1 MKFNAWKSLVSIALI
16 GGAFAPATVRAG
28 NVPPPAWPLYV
39 GDRSTYG
46 VTNASIQGDVPI
58 FNSSG
63 TQTGN
68 LNDTSSSTGLGSAE
82 GMAVDANYLYAAGAF
97 GTINVVDKVTGASH
111 LEIQTQIYGQDQAQ
125 CIGLTLANGNI
136 YVVTYGATTG
146 YSIERYDAATGSFL
160 SSVVGGTTTTFFGL
174 AATADG
180 HIIADFGKTKGTD
193 GVYQYNSD
201 LSAKTTLVAP
211 GAGTSGGRFAG
222 VSTDVNTGNFFVSE
236 TLGAGTGPSVV
247 HEYDASGNN
256 IGNFTFTNN
265 QWFTAVGPDG
275 NLYAAFIDDNR
286 IDKITL
292 NSGVLDGN
300 SVDSTFIKPAGTY
313 PKSLVFDIS
322 SNVTPPPSTVPEPST
337 MITLF
342 SGIVG
347 LVGYRRF
354 LGKK

>member
-1 MKFNAWKSLVSIALI
+1 MKFKALKSLVSIALI
-16 GGAFAPATVRAG
+16 GSAFAPATVRAG

-46 VTNASIQGDVPI
+46 VTNPAIQGSVNV

-63 TQTGN
+63 TQTGT
-68 LNDTSSSTGLGSAE
+68 LNDTSSPTGLGSAE
-82 GMAVDANYLYAAGAF
+82 GMAVDANYLYSAGAF
-97 GTINVVDKVTGASH
+97 GVINVVDKTNGNSH
-111 LEIQTQIYGQDQAQ
+111 LEINTQVYGNAGAEL
-125 CIGLTLANGNI
+125 IGLTLANGNI
-136 YVVTYGATTG
+136 YVVTYSTSTQ

-160 SSVVGGTTTTFFGL
+160 NSVTGTGDKFFGL

-180 HIIADFGKTKGTD
+180 HIIADFGKTTATD
-193 GVYQYNSD
+193 GVDLYNAD
-201 LSAKTTLVAP
+201 LTLNKELVAA
-211 GAGTSGGRFAG
+211 GAGTDGGRFAG
-222 VSTDVNTGNFFVSE
+222 VSADVKTGNFFVSE
-236 TLGAGTGPSVV
+236 THSAGGSSIV

-256 IGNFTFTNN
+256 IGNFNFANN
-265 QWFTAVGPDG
+265 TWFTAVGPDG
-275 NLYAAFIDDNR
+275 NLYAAFIDTDR

-292 NSGVLDGN
+292 NNGVFDVS
-300 SVDSTFIKPAGTY
+300 SVESTFIANAGSN

-322 SNVTPPPSTVPEPST
+322 SNDPPPPNTVPEPST

>member
-1 MKFNAWKSLVSIALI
+1 MLMKFKGLKSFVLIALI

-46 VTNASIQGDVPI
+46 VTNSSIQGDVPI

-63 TQTGN
+63 TQTGT
-68 LNDTSSSTGLGSAE
+68 LNDNSSATGLGSAE
-82 GMAVDANYLYAAGAF
+82 GMAVDKNYLYAAGAF
-97 GTINVVDKVTGASH
+97 GTINVVDKVTGDSH
-111 LEIQTQIYGQDQAQ
+111 LEINTQIYGESQAQ

-136 YVVTYGATTG
+136 YVVTFGATTG
-146 YSIERYDAATGSFL
+146 YSIERYDAGTGAFL
-160 SSVVGGTTTTFFGL
+160 NSVNTGEAFFGL

-180 HIIADFGKTKGTD
+180 HIIADFGKTKGAD

-201 LSAKTTLVAP
+201 LSTKTTLVAA

-236 TLGAGTGPSVV
+236 TLGTGTGPSVI

-256 IGNFTFTNN
+256 IGNFNFTKN

-275 NLYAAFIDDNR
+275 NLYAAFIDVNK

-292 NSGVLDGN
+292 NNGVLDN
-300 SVDSTFIKPAGTY
+300 TSVDSTFISPAGTY

-354 LGKK
+354 LVKK